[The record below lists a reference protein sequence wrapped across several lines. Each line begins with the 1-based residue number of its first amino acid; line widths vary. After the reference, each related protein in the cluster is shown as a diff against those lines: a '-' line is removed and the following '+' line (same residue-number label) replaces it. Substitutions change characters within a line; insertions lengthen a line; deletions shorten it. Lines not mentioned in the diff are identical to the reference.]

1 MDNIIKFLQFKRIP
15 IEIIQFCIIPYT
27 YNTQNKLLLE
37 DIKDYVN
44 NKKFIKNTYELY
56 YNNHFLLCDLMSFCN
71 INKTMMFYELM
82 MYSQHSSLSN
92 NNENLLHFYNLWSR
106 HIKYKYKDI
115 SYIYRCAL
123 KFCSSRE
130 INHNKS
136 FFILGL
142 LTPIERRIFIN
153 IYIMNTDSD
162 EDINYIS
169 DSESNSN
176 DTSDSNDSNI
186 GLFENFEES

>member
-1 MDNIIKFLQFKRIP
+1 MNNVIKFLQLKRIP

-27 YNTQNKLLLE
+27 YNTQNNLLLE
-37 DIKDYVN
+37 DIRDYVN

-56 YNNHFLLCDLMSFCN
+56 YNHNFLLCDLMSFCN
-71 INKTMMFYELM
+71 INKTMLFYELM
-82 MYSQHSSLSN
+82 MYSHHSSRSN
-92 NNENLLHFYNLWSR
+92 HNENLLHFYNLWSR

-153 IYIMNTDSD
+153 KTKTVIFS
-162 EDINYIS
+162 
-169 DSESNSN
+169 
-176 DTSDSNDSNI
+176 
-186 GLFENFEES
+186 